1 MTIKV
6 TPGIPKRPV
15 TAMLNRLTGI
25 PTPVYGAQRFK
36 TASVK
41 KPKMAETRNFFIGY
55 RHFLSEISL
64 YPMKQACGIEPNE
77 TPVIFSASAD
87 GPVP

>member
-36 TASVK
+36 IANAK
-41 KPKMAETRNFFIGY
+41 KPNMAETRNFFIGY
-55 RHFLSEISL
+55 RHFLSR
-64 YPMKQACGIEPNE
+64 
-77 TPVIFSASAD
+77 
-87 GPVP
+87 